1 MTVPFLLAR
10 SPVMVLLVEAILHEN
25 PKKDWVILH
34 INSCGK
40 QLLYAFLVEKNNPIV
55 FLFCPSKED
64 VRNGTLQKFASTSE
78 VSFSQKS
85 LQGVRC

>member
-40 QLLYAFLVEKNNPIV
+40 QLLYAFLVEKNNT
-55 FLFCPSKED
+55 
-64 VRNGTLQKFASTSE
+64 NNTTL
-78 VSFSQKS
+78 KS
-85 LQGVRC
+85 PEILY